1 MDNKEEDGGGAVDDK
16 KVHKVW
22 HRQQEIILQEWSEIA
37 SSWRWL
43 HYYSHI
49 KYRTQNIWLTLPV
62 IILSTIAGTANFSQ
76 GSFHGSFIQIYL
88 PLLIGFLNLVSGL
101 ITTIAQFLKVSER
114 SENHRTSSLAFGK
127 LARNI
132 KIEINLQIRDRTN
145 NGKDFLKICRSEL
158 DRLLEQS
165 AIIPMDIVKKY
176 ESKFKNSDLFEPEI
190 LDIQKVSI
198 YDDPQAKNAIQFY
211 DGVKRSVVC
220 GSPPPFRQTNIRRS
234 ISSSS
239 SDVIKN
245 LQRTLSRK
253 LFNSSPTIEEK
264 EMEDS
269 IRQMVEKVEIEKE
282 KNDRQDMEEQKMSE
296 NSNISSQT

>member
-1 MDNKEEDGGGAVDDK
+1 MENKEEEGAVEDK
-16 KVHKVW
+16 KNHKVW

-43 HYYSHI
+43 HYHSHL

-176 ESKFKNSDLFEPEI
+176 EDKFKNSELYEPEI

-198 YDDPQAKNAIQFY
+198 YDDPQAKSIPIFY
-211 DGVKRSVVC
+211 DSQQMKKSVVC
-220 GSPPPFRQTNIRRS
+220 NSPGYKQPNIRRS

-239 SDVIKN
+239 SEAIKN
-245 LQRTLSRK
+245 IQRSLSRRF
-253 LFNSSPTIEEK
+253 FNISPPTIVEK
-264 EMEDS
+264 ELEDS
-269 IRQMVEKVEIEKE
+269 VRQLAVKVQLENEKSRNNSEESKDIE
-282 KNDRQDMEEQKMSE
+282 DQKSD
-296 NSNISSQT
+296 ISPL